1 MAEEID
7 AQLQSRKDYKMLK
20 GKREIK
26 KEIKAKAMIELQR
39 QKA

>member
-1 MAEEID
+1 
-7 AQLQSRKDYKMLK
+7 MLK

-26 KEIKAKAMIELQR
+26 KELKSKALIELQR